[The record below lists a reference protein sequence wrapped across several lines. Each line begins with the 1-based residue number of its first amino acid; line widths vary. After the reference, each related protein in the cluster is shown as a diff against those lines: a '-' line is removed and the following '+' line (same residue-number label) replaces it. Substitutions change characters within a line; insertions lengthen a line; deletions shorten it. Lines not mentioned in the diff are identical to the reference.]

1 MLKLPPCFGE
11 AGEIHHDSVA
21 RFHHAATPLSA
32 AGAARQATTPFPG
45 PRGARLQR
53 GAAGALRCDG
63 RAEGSFDENVVRDS
77 FI

>member
-1 MLKLPPCFGE
+1 MNLVKPLPPFL
-11 AGEIHHDSVA
+11 A
-21 RFHHAATPLSA
+21 RFHLAAAPLSA

-63 RAEGSFDENVVRDS
+63 RAEGSFDENVVLGIHSYLVR
-77 FI
+77 